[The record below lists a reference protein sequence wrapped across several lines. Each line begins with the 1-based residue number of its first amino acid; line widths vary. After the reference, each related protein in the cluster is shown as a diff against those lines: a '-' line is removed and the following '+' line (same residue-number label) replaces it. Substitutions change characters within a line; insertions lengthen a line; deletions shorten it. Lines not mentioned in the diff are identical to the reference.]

1 MFYIIYRGDEFM
13 GCSSEIYLTKSNI
26 GREDWLKLIE
36 SVSKYNG
43 YLKKWNIIVS
53 LSNNQIRYFIKSKVS
68 LPTII
73 NNLGSFLIKNEE
85 YCEKLFFFYILW
97 YKYSK

>member
-53 LSNNQIRYFIKSKVS
+53 LSNNQIKRFMIETTDLEHYRGSCS
-68 LPTII
+68 L
-73 NNLGSFLIKNEE
+73 LLIK
-85 YCEKLFFFYILW
+85 K
-97 YKYSK
+97 